1 MKGFAAE
8 DLRDQPHA
16 FVRVELLPVRGDD
29 SGALLAAMLESVKAI
44 VRQFGGVRMPVNA
57 EDSAIMFG
65 VLLHLFPIIIPRFAG
80 HFQKPVRA
88 GNFSAR
94 SLFPEERLTSSSVRR
109 STCTKRYLGMKIA
122 PFAALWCLKVI
133 IHEPN
138 YSFSGKLDNC

>member
-1 MKGFAAE
+1 VKGFAAE

-88 GNFSAR
+88 GIFSAR
-94 SLFPEERLTSSSVRR
+94 PLFAEERLTSSSVRP
-109 STCTKRYLGMKIA
+109 KQLNKAYLGMEIA
-122 PFAALWCLKVI
+122 PFSRTWC
-133 IHEPN
+133 
-138 YSFSGKLDNC
+138 